1 MSNASIWILGK
12 TGQLAQCFADSFK
25 NETSATTRFLG
36 RDEID
41 FEHDLFEQLSEL
53 NEIPD
58 VIINAVAYTAVDKAE
73 SEEELAHR
81 VNAEAVS
88 ELADFCALHDIV
100 LMHFSTDYVF
110 NGEKNS
116 PYTEDDECNP
126 LGVYGKTKRE
136 GELAVL
142 ECETGIVI
150 RLSWLY
156 SNYGKNFYLT
166 MKNAMASD
174 PSRELRVVSDQLGCP
189 TDASDVSNSVST
201 YILKGLNEET
211 EWTFGLFH
219 FTGNE
224 VISWYDF
231 AVRIKNE
238 FGFSNS
244 ILPISTS
251 GYPTAAKRPAYS
263 VLGSVRKL
271 FLVREVKKG

>member
-1 MSNASIWILGK
+1 MANASIWILGK

-25 NETSATTRFLG
+25 NETFVLVRFFG

-41 FEHDLFEQLSEL
+41 FEEDLFEQLSEL

-58 VIINAVAYTAVDKAE
+58 VIINTVAYTAVDKAE
-73 SEEELAHR
+73 TEEELAHR

-100 LMHFSTDYVF
+100 LIHFSTDYVF

-126 LGVYGKTKRE
+126 LGVYGRTKRE

-142 ECETGIVI
+142 ECATGIVI
-150 RLSWLY
+150 RLSWLH
-156 SNYGKNFYLT
+156 SNYGKNFYLA

-174 PSRELRVVSDQLGCP
+174 PSREFRVVSDQLGCP
-189 TDASDVSNSVST
+189 TNASDVANSVSI
-201 YILKGLNEET
+201 YIINCLNVKT

-238 FGFSNS
+238 FGFSNV
-244 ILPISTS
+244 IHAIPTS
-251 GYPTAAKRPAYS
+251 EYPTPAKRPGYS
-263 VLGSVRKL
+263 VLGSSKKL
-271 FLVREVKKG
+271 FFAKG

>member
-1 MSNASIWILGK
+1 MGNSSIWILGK

-25 NETSATTRFLG
+25 NETSAATRFLG

-58 VIINAVAYTAVDKAE
+58 VIINTVAYTAVDKAE

-81 VNAEAVS
+81 VNAEAIS

-100 LMHFSTDYVF
+100 LIHFSTDYVF

-116 PYTEDDECNP
+116 PYTEDHECNP
-126 LGVYGKTKRE
+126 LGVYGRTKRE

-142 ECETGIVI
+142 ECATGIVI

-166 MKNAMASD
+166 MKNAMAGD
-174 PSRELRVVSDQLGCP
+174 PSRELRVVCDQLGCP
-189 TDASDVSNSVST
+189 TDASDVSNSVSN
-201 YILKGLNEET
+201 YVMKCLREQT

-219 FTGNE
+219 FSGNQ

-238 FGFSNS
+238 FGFSNE
-244 ILPISTS
+244 IHAIPTS
-251 GYPTAAKRPAYS
+251 EYPTPAQRPAYS

-271 FLVREVKKG
+271 FFGKRG

>member
-1 MSNASIWILGK
+1 MANASIWILGK
-12 TGQLAQCFADSFK
+12 TGQLAQCFEDSFMG
-25 NETSATTRFLG
+25 ETAASIRFFG

-41 FEHDLFEQLSEL
+41 FENDLFEQLSEL

-58 VIINAVAYTAVDKAE
+58 VIVNTVAYTAVDKAE

-88 ELADFCALHDIV
+88 ELTDFCSLHDIV
-100 LMHFSTDYVF
+100 LIHFSTDYVF

-116 PYTEDDECNP
+116 PYTEGDECNP
-126 LGVYGKTKRE
+126 LGVYGITKRE

-142 ECETGIVI
+142 ECGTGIVI

-156 SNYGKNFYLT
+156 SKYGKNFYLT

-174 PSRELRVVSDQLGCP
+174 PSRELRVVKDQMGCP
-189 TDASDVSNSVST
+189 TNASDVANSVSA
-201 YILKGLNEET
+201 YIINCLNEKT

-224 VISWYDF
+224 IVSWYDF

-238 FGFSNS
+238 FGFSNT
-244 ILPISTS
+244 ILPIATS
-251 GYPTAAKRPAYS
+251 EYPTQARRPAYS
-263 VLGSVRKL
+263 VLGSVRRL
-271 FLVREVKKG
+271 FFGKRS

>member
-1 MSNASIWILGK
+1 MANASIWILGK

-41 FEHDLFEQLSEL
+41 FEDDLFEQLSEL

-58 VIINAVAYTAVDKAE
+58 VIINTVAYTAVDKAE
-73 SEEELAHR
+73 TEEELAHR

-88 ELADFCALHDIV
+88 ELSDFCALHDIV
-100 LMHFSTDYVF
+100 LIHFSTDYVF

-126 LGVYGKTKRE
+126 LGVYGKTKLE

-142 ECETGIVI
+142 ECETAIVI

-189 TDASDVSNSVST
+189 TDASDVSNSVSN
-201 YILKGLNEET
+201 YIIKCLSEET

-238 FGFSNS
+238 FGFSNV
-244 ILPISTS
+244 IHAIPTS
-251 GYPTAAKRPAYS
+251 EYPTPARRPAYS

-271 FLVREVKKG
+271 FFAKG

>member
-12 TGQLAQCFADSFK
+12 TGQLAQCFADSLK
-25 NETSATTRFLG
+25 GETLASIRFFG

-41 FEHDLFEQLSEL
+41 FENDLFEQLSEL

-58 VIINAVAYTAVDKAE
+58 VIINTVAYTAVDKAE

-88 ELADFCALHDIV
+88 ELSDFCSLHDIV
-100 LMHFSTDYVF
+100 LIHFSTDYVF

-126 LGVYGKTKRE
+126 LGVYGRTKRE

-142 ECETGIVI
+142 ECGTGIVI

-174 PSRELRVVSDQLGCP
+174 PSRELRVVNDQMGCP
-189 TDASDVSNSVST
+189 TDASDVANSVST
-201 YILKGLNEET
+201 YIINCLNEQT

-219 FTGNE
+219 VTGNE

-231 AVRIKNE
+231 AVRIKEE

-244 ILPISTS
+244 IIPISTS
-251 GYPTAAKRPAYS
+251 QYPTPAERPRYS
-263 VLGSVRKL
+263 KLNSKNPLFSVPKL
-271 FLVREVKKG
+271 KE

>member
-1 MSNASIWILGK
+1 MANASIWILGK

-36 RDEID
+36 RDQLD
-41 FEHDLFEQLSEL
+41 FEEDLFEQLSDL

-58 VIINAVAYTAVDKAE
+58 VIINTVAYTAVDKAE
-73 SEEELAHR
+73 SEEALAHR

-100 LMHFSTDYVF
+100 LIHFSTDYVF

-126 LGVYGKTKRE
+126 LGVYGRTKRE

-174 PSRELRVVSDQLGCP
+174 PTRELRVVNDQMGCP
-189 TDASDVSNSVST
+189 TDASDVADSVSN
-201 YILKGLNEET
+201 YVLKCLNQQT

-219 FTGNE
+219 FSGNE

-238 FGFSNS
+238 FGFPNV
-244 ILPISTS
+244 IHAIPTS
-251 GYPTAAKRPAYS
+251 EYPTPARRPGYS
-263 VLGSVRKL
+263 VLGSSKKL
-271 FLVREVKKG
+271 FFAKG

>member
-1 MSNASIWILGK
+1 MANASIWILGK

-25 NETSATTRFLG
+25 NETSAITRFLG

-41 FEHDLFEQLSEL
+41 FEHDLFEQLSAL

-58 VIINAVAYTAVDKAE
+58 VIINTVAYTAVDKAE
-73 SEEELAHR
+73 TEEELAHR

-100 LMHFSTDYVF
+100 LIHFSTDYVF

-126 LGVYGKTKRE
+126 LGVYGRTKRE
-136 GELAVL
+136 GELAAL

-156 SNYGKNFYLT
+156 SNYGKNFYLA
-166 MKNAMASD
+166 MKNAMVSD
-174 PSRELRVVSDQLGCP
+174 PARELRVVSDQLGCP
-189 TDASDVSNSVST
+189 TDASDVSNSVSN
-201 YILKGLNEET
+201 YILKCVNEQT
-211 EWTFGLFH
+211 EWKFGLFH

-231 AVRIKNE
+231 AVRIKDE
-238 FGFSNS
+238 FGFSNV
-244 ILPISTS
+244 IHAIPTS
-251 GYPTAAKRPAYS
+251 EYPTPAKRPGYS
-263 VLGSVRKL
+263 VLGSSKKL
-271 FLVREVKKG
+271 FFAKG

>member
-1 MSNASIWILGK
+1 MSNESIWILGK
-12 TGQLAQCFADSFK
+12 TGQLAQCFADSLK
-25 NETSATTRFLG
+25 GEALASIRFFG

-41 FEHDLFEQLSEL
+41 FENDLFEQLSEL

-58 VIINAVAYTAVDKAE
+58 VIINTVAYTAVDKAE

-88 ELADFCALHDIV
+88 ELADFCSLHDIV
-100 LMHFSTDYVF
+100 LIHFSTDYVF

-126 LGVYGKTKRE
+126 LGVYGRTKRE

-174 PSRELRVVSDQLGCP
+174 PSRELRVVNDQVGCP
-189 TDASDVSNSVST
+189 TDASDVANSVSA
-201 YILKGLNEET
+201 YITNCLNEKT

-231 AVRIKNE
+231 AFRIKNE

-244 ILPISTS
+244 IIPISTS
-251 GYPTAAKRPAYS
+251 EYPTAAQRPAYS

-271 FLVREVKKG
+271 FFGKRR

>member
-1 MSNASIWILGK
+1 MANESIWILGK

-25 NETSATTRFLG
+25 EETSASIRFFG
-36 RDEID
+36 RDEVD
-41 FEHDLFEQLSEL
+41 FENDLFEQLSEL

-58 VIINAVAYTAVDKAE
+58 VIINTVACTAVDKAE

-88 ELADFCALHDIV
+88 ELADFCSLHDIV
-100 LMHFSTDYVF
+100 LIHFSTDYVF

-126 LGVYGKTKRE
+126 LGVYGRTKRE

-174 PSRELRVVSDQLGCP
+174 PSRGLRVVNDQVGCP
-189 TDASDVSNSVST
+189 TDASDVANSVSA
-201 YILKGLNEET
+201 YITNCLNEQT

-244 ILPISTS
+244 IIPIATS
-251 GYPTAAKRPAYS
+251 EYPTPAKRPAYS
-263 VLGSVRKL
+263 KL
-271 FLVREVKKG
+271 NSKNPLFSAQMSKG

>member
-1 MSNASIWILGK
+1 MANESIWILGK

-36 RDEID
+36 RDELD
-41 FEHDLFEQLSEL
+41 FEDDLFEQLSEL

-58 VIINAVAYTAVDKAE
+58 VIVNTVAYTAVDKAE

-88 ELADFCALHDIV
+88 ELTDFCSLHDIV
-100 LMHFSTDYVF
+100 LIHFSTDYVF

-126 LGVYGKTKRE
+126 LGVYGRTKRE

-166 MKNAMASD
+166 MKNAMTSD
-174 PSRELRVVSDQLGCP
+174 PSRQLSVVNDQVGCP
-189 TDASDVSNSVST
+189 TNASDVANSVST
-201 YILKGLNEET
+201 YIINCLNEKT

-219 FTGNE
+219 FTGHE

-238 FGFSNS
+238 YGFSNS
-244 ILPISTS
+244 IRPILTAE
-251 GYPTAAKRPAYS
+251 YPTAAKRPAYS
-263 VLGSVRKL
+263 KL
-271 FLVREVKKG
+271 NSKNPLFSAPKSKE

>member
-1 MSNASIWILGK
+1 MSNASIWILGR
-12 TGQLAQCFADSFK
+12 TGQLAQCFADSLK
-25 NETSATTRFLG
+25 GETLASIRFFG

-41 FEHDLFEQLSEL
+41 FENDLFEQLSEL

-58 VIINAVAYTAVDKAE
+58 VIINTVAYTAVDKAE

-88 ELADFCALHDIV
+88 ELADFCSLHDIV
-100 LMHFSTDYVF
+100 LIHFSTDYVF

-126 LGVYGKTKRE
+126 LGVYGRTKRE

-142 ECETGIVI
+142 ECGTGIVI

-166 MKNAMASD
+166 MKNALASD
-174 PSRELRVVSDQLGCP
+174 PSRELRVVNDQMGCP
-189 TDASDVSNSVST
+189 TDASYVANSVST
-201 YILKGLNEET
+201 YILNCLNEQT

-219 FTGNE
+219 FAGNE
-224 VISWYDF
+224 IVSWYDF

-244 ILPISTS
+244 IVPISTS
-251 GYPTAAKRPAYS
+251 EYPTPAKRPAYS
-263 VLGSVRKL
+263 KL
-271 FLVREVKKG
+271 NSKNPLFSAPKSKE

>member
-1 MSNASIWILGK
+1 MSNTTIWILGK

-25 NETSATTRFLG
+25 EESSTSIRFLG

-41 FEHDLFEQLSEL
+41 FENDLFEQLSEL

-58 VIINAVAYTAVDKAE
+58 VIINTVAYTAVDKAE
-73 SEEELAHR
+73 SEEELALR

-88 ELADFCALHDIV
+88 ELSDFCSLHDIV
-100 LMHFSTDYVF
+100 LIHFSTDYVF

-126 LGVYGKTKRE
+126 LGVYGRTKRE

-174 PSRELRVVSDQLGCP
+174 PSRELRVVNDQLGCP
-189 TDASDVSNSVST
+189 TDASDVANSVCH
-201 YILKGLNEET
+201 YILKCLNEET

-231 AVRIKNE
+231 AVRIKDE
-238 FGFSNS
+238 FCFPNV
-244 ILPISTS
+244 IHAIPTS
-251 GYPTAAKRPAYS
+251 EYPTPARRPRYS
-263 VLGSVRKL
+263 VLGSSKKL
-271 FLVREVKKG
+271 FFARD

>member
-1 MSNASIWILGK
+1 MANASIWILGK
-12 TGQLAQCFADSFK
+12 TGQLAQCFEDSFMG
-25 NETSATTRFLG
+25 ETAASIRFFG

-41 FEHDLFEQLSEL
+41 FENDLFEQLSEL

-58 VIINAVAYTAVDKAE
+58 VIVNTVAYTAVDKAE

-88 ELADFCALHDIV
+88 ELTDFCSLHDIV
-100 LMHFSTDYVF
+100 LIHFSTDYVF
-110 NGEKNS
+110 NGEKSS
-116 PYTEDDECNP
+116 PYTEGDECNP
-126 LGVYGKTKRE
+126 LGVYGRTKRE

-174 PSRELRVVSDQLGCP
+174 PSRELRVVNDQVGCP
-189 TDASDVSNSVST
+189 TNASDVANSVST
-201 YILKGLNEET
+201 YTLNCLNEKT

-231 AVRIKNE
+231 AVRIRNE

-244 ILPISTS
+244 ILPIATS
-251 GYPTAAKRPAYS
+251 EYPTQARRPAYS
-263 VLGSVRKL
+263 VLGSVRPL
-271 FLVREVKKG
+271 FFGKRG

>member
-1 MSNASIWILGK
+1 MSNTSIWILGK

-25 NETSATTRFLG
+25 NESSTTVRFLG

-41 FEHDLFEQLSEL
+41 FEEDLFEQLSEL

-58 VIINAVAYTAVDKAE
+58 VIVNTVADTAVDKAE

-100 LMHFSTDYVF
+100 LIHFSTDYVF
-110 NGEKNS
+110 NGKKNS

-126 LGVYGKTKRE
+126 LGVYGRTKRE

-174 PSRELRVVSDQLGCP
+174 SSRELRVVSDQLGCP
-189 TDASDVSNSVST
+189 TNALDVSNSVSN
-201 YILKGLNEET
+201 YILKCLNDET

-224 VISWYDF
+224 VVSWFDF

-238 FGFSNS
+238 YDFPNP

-251 GYPTAAKRPAYS
+251 EYPTPAKRPAYS
-263 VLGSVRKL
+263 VLGSVRPL
-271 FLVREVKKG
+271 FFGKRS

>member
-1 MSNASIWILGK
+1 MANASIWILGK
-12 TGQLAQCFADSFK
+12 TGQLAQCFADTFK

-36 RDEID
+36 RDELD
-41 FEHDLFEQLSEL
+41 FEDDLFEQLSEL
-53 NEIPD
+53 NEIPE
-58 VIINAVAYTAVDKAE
+58 VIVNTVAYTAVDKAE
-73 SEEELAHR
+73 TEEELARR

-100 LMHFSTDYVF
+100 LIHFSTDYVF

-126 LGVYGKTKRE
+126 LGVYGRTKRE

-142 ECETGIVI
+142 ECGTGIVI

-174 PSRELRVVSDQLGCP
+174 PSRELSVVNDQVGCP
-189 TDASDVSNSVST
+189 TNASDVANSVST
-201 YILKGLNEET
+201 YIVNCLNEKT

-219 FTGNE
+219 FTGHE

-231 AVRIKNE
+231 ALRIRNE
-238 FGFSNS
+238 FGFSNT
-244 ILPISTS
+244 IRPISTAE
-251 GYPTAAKRPAYS
+251 YPTPAKRPGYS
-263 VLGSVRKL
+263 KL
-271 FLVREVKKG
+271 NSKNPLFSAPKLKE

>member
-25 NETSATTRFLG
+25 EVNSISIRFFG

-41 FEHDLFEQLSEL
+41 FEKDLFEQLSEL

-58 VIINAVAYTAVDKAE
+58 VIINTVAYTAVDKAE

-81 VNAEAVS
+81 VNAEGVS
-88 ELADFCALHDIV
+88 ELSDFCSLHDVV
-100 LMHFSTDYVF
+100 LIHFSTDYVF

-116 PYTEDDECNP
+116 PYTEDDECQP
-126 LGVYGKTKRE
+126 LGVYGRTKRE

-142 ECETGIVI
+142 ECGTGIVI

-174 PSRELRVVSDQLGCP
+174 PMRELRVVNDQVGCP
-189 TDASDVSNSVST
+189 TNASEVANSVSA
-201 YILKGLNEET
+201 YIINCLNEQT

-238 FGFSNS
+238 FGFPNS
-244 ILPISTS
+244 ILPIPTS
-251 GYPTAAKRPAYS
+251 EYPTPAKRPSYS
-263 VLGSVRKL
+263 MLNSKNPL
-271 FLVREVKKG
+271 FSAPKSKE

>member
-1 MSNASIWILGK
+1 MANASIWILGK
-12 TGQLAQCFADSFK
+12 TGQLAQCFEDSFMG
-25 NETSATTRFLG
+25 ETAECVRFFG

-41 FEHDLFEQLSEL
+41 FENDLFEQLSEF

-58 VIINAVAYTAVDKAE
+58 VIVNTAAYTAVDKAE
-73 SEEELAHR
+73 SEEELARR

-88 ELADFCALHDIV
+88 ELTDFCSLHDIV
-100 LMHFSTDYVF
+100 LIHFSTDYVF

-116 PYTEDDECNP
+116 PYSENDECDP
-126 LGVYGKTKRE
+126 LGVYGRTKRE

-174 PSRELRVVSDQLGCP
+174 PSRELRVVNDQMGCP
-189 TDASDVSNSVST
+189 TNASDVANSVSA
-201 YILKGLNEET
+201 YIISCLNEKT

-219 FTGNE
+219 FTGNGI
-224 VISWYDF
+224 VSWYDF

-238 FGFSNS
+238 YGFSNS
-244 ILPISTS
+244 ILPIATS
-251 GYPTAAKRPAYS
+251 EYPTQARRPAYS
-263 VLGSVRKL
+263 VLGSS
-271 FLVREVKKG
+271 KGMFKGKRS

>member
-1 MSNASIWILGK
+1 
-12 TGQLAQCFADSFK
+12 
-25 NETSATTRFLG
+25 
-36 RDEID
+36 
-41 FEHDLFEQLSEL
+41 
-53 NEIPD
+53 
-58 VIINAVAYTAVDKAE
+58 
-73 SEEELAHR
+73 
-81 VNAEAVS
+81 
-88 ELADFCALHDIV
+88 
-100 LMHFSTDYVF
+100 MHFSTDYVF

-174 PSRELRVVSDQLGCP
+174 PSRELRVVNDQLGCP
-189 TDASDVSNSVST
+189 TDAYDVSNSVSN
-201 YILKGLNEET
+201 YILKCLNEQT

-238 FGFSNS
+238 FGFTNV
-244 ILPISTS
+244 IHAIPTS
-251 GYPTAAKRPAYS
+251 EYRTPARRPGYS
-263 VLGSVRKL
+263 VLGSVRRVFFGK
-271 FLVREVKKG
+271 RG

>member
-1 MSNASIWILGK
+1 MSNTSIWILGK

-25 NETSATTRFLG
+25 EETSTSIRFFG
-36 RDEID
+36 RYEID
-41 FEHDLFEQLSEL
+41 FENDLFEQLSEL

-58 VIINAVAYTAVDKAE
+58 VIINTVAYTAVDKAE

-88 ELADFCALHDIV
+88 ELSDFCSLHDIV
-100 LMHFSTDYVF
+100 LIHFSTDYVF

-126 LGVYGKTKRE
+126 LGVYGRTTRD

-174 PSRELRVVSDQLGCP
+174 PSLELRVVNDQVGCP
-189 TDASDVSNSVST
+189 TDASDVANSVST
-201 YILKGLNEET
+201 YILNCMNEKT

-238 FGFSNS
+238 FGFPNS
-244 ILPISTS
+244 ILPIPTS
-251 GYPTAAKRPAYS
+251 EYPTPAKRPSYS
-263 VLGSVRKL
+263 MLNSKNPL
-271 FLVREVKKG
+271 FSAPKSKE

>member
-25 NETSATTRFLG
+25 EETSTSIRFFG

-41 FEHDLFEQLSEL
+41 FENDLFEQLSDL

-58 VIINAVAYTAVDKAE
+58 VIINTVAYTAVDKAE
-73 SEEELAHR
+73 SDEELARR

-88 ELADFCALHDIV
+88 ELSDFCSLHDIV
-100 LMHFSTDYVF
+100 LVHFSTDYVF

-126 LGVYGKTKRE
+126 LGVYGRTKRE

-189 TDASDVSNSVST
+189 TDASDVANSVSN
-201 YILKGLNEET
+201 YILKCLNEQT

-231 AVRIKNE
+231 AVRIKDEN
-238 FGFSNS
+238 GFSNS
-244 ILPISTS
+244 ILPIKTEE
-251 GYPTAAKRPAYS
+251 YPTPAQRPRYS
-263 VLGSVRKL
+263 KL
-271 FLVREVKKG
+271 NSNNPLFVSTASS

>member
-25 NETSATTRFLG
+25 EEKSANIRFFG

-41 FEHDLFEQLSEL
+41 FENDLFEQLSEL

-58 VIINAVAYTAVDKAE
+58 VIINTVAYTAVDKAE

-88 ELADFCALHDIV
+88 ELSDFCSLHDIV
-100 LMHFSTDYVF
+100 LIHFSTDYVF

-116 PYTEDDECNP
+116 PYTEDDECQP
-126 LGVYGKTKRE
+126 LGVYGRTKRE

-142 ECETGIVI
+142 ECGTGIVI

-174 PSRELRVVSDQLGCP
+174 PMRELRVVNDQVGCP
-189 TDASDVSNSVST
+189 TNASEVANSVSA
-201 YILKGLNEET
+201 YIINCLNEQT

-238 FGFSNS
+238 FGFPNS
-244 ILPISTS
+244 ILPIPTS
-251 GYPTAAKRPAYS
+251 EYPTPAKRPSYS
-263 VLGSVRKL
+263 MLNSKNPL
-271 FLVREVKKG
+271 FSAPKSKE

>member
-1 MSNASIWILGK
+1 MGNASIWILGK

-25 NETSATTRFLG
+25 EETSISIRFFG

-41 FEHDLFEQLSEL
+41 FENDLFEQLSEL
-53 NEIPD
+53 KEIPD
-58 VIINAVAYTAVDKAE
+58 VIINTVAYTAVEKAE

-81 VNAEAVS
+81 VNVAAVS
-88 ELADFCALHDIV
+88 ELSDYCSLHDIV
-100 LMHFSTDYVF
+100 LIHFSTDYVF

-126 LGVYGKTKRE
+126 LGVYGRTKRE

-142 ECETGIVI
+142 ECESGIVI

-174 PSRELRVVSDQLGCP
+174 PSRELRVVNDQVGCP
-189 TDASDVSNSVST
+189 TDASDVANSVSA
-201 YILKGLNEET
+201 YIMNCLNKQT
-211 EWTFGLFH
+211 EWTLGLFH
-219 FTGNE
+219 FLGNE

-238 FGFSNS
+238 FGFSNT
-244 ILPISTS
+244 IIPISTS
-251 GYPTAAKRPAYS
+251 EYPTPAKRPGYS

-271 FLVREVKKG
+271 FFGKSR

>member
-1 MSNASIWILGK
+1 MANASIWILGK

-25 NETSATTRFLG
+25 NETSAITRFLG

-41 FEHDLFEQLSEL
+41 FEHDLFEQLSAL

-58 VIINAVAYTAVDKAE
+58 VIINTVAYTAVDKAE
-73 SEEELAHR
+73 TEEELAHR

-100 LMHFSTDYVF
+100 LIHFSTDYVF

-126 LGVYGKTKRE
+126 LGVYGRTKRE
-136 GELAVL
+136 GELAAL

-166 MKNAMASD
+166 MKNAMVSD
-174 PSRELRVVSDQLGCP
+174 PARELRVVSDQLGCP
-189 TDASDVSNSVST
+189 TDASDVSNSVSN
-201 YILKGLNEET
+201 YILKCVNEQT

-219 FTGNE
+219 FTGHE

-238 FGFSNS
+238 FGFSNE
-244 ILPISTS
+244 IHAIPTS
-251 GYPTAAKRPAYS
+251 EYPTPAQRPAYS

-271 FLVREVKKG
+271 FFAKG

>member
-12 TGQLAQCFADSFK
+12 TGQLAQCFSDSFK
-25 NETSATTRFLG
+25 EETSASIRFFG
-36 RDEID
+36 REEID
-41 FEHDLFEQLSEL
+41 FETDLFEQLSEL

-58 VIINAVAYTAVDKAE
+58 VIINTVAYTAVDKAE

-81 VNAEAVS
+81 VNAEAVC
-88 ELADFCALHDIV
+88 ELSDFCSLNDIV
-100 LMHFSTDYVF
+100 LIHFSTDYVF

-116 PYTEDDECNP
+116 PYTEDDACNP
-126 LGVYGKTKRE
+126 LGVYGRTKRE

-142 ECETGIVI
+142 ECETGVVI

-174 PSRELRVVSDQLGCP
+174 SSRELRVVSDQLGCP
-189 TDASDVSNSVST
+189 TDAVDVSNSVSN
-201 YILKGLNEET
+201 YILKCLNEQT

-244 ILPISTS
+244 IYPISTS
-251 GYPTAAKRPAYS
+251 EYLTQARRPAYS
-263 VLGSVRKL
+263 VLGSS
-271 FLVREVKKG
+271 KGMFKGMRS

>member
-1 MSNASIWILGK
+1 MANASIWILGK

-25 NETSATTRFLG
+25 GETLVSIRFFG

-41 FEHDLFEQLSEL
+41 FENDLFEQLSEL

-58 VIINAVAYTAVDKAE
+58 VIINTVAYTAVDKAE

-81 VNAEAVS
+81 VNAEAAS

-100 LMHFSTDYVF
+100 LIHFSTDYVF

-116 PYTEDDECNP
+116 PYTESDECNP
-126 LGVYGKTKRE
+126 LGVYGRTKRE

-142 ECETGIVI
+142 ECGTGIVI

-174 PSRELRVVSDQLGCP
+174 PSRELSVVNDQVGCP
-189 TDASDVSNSVST
+189 TNASDVANSVSA
-201 YILKGLNEET
+201 YITNCLNEQT

-238 FGFSNS
+238 YGFSNS
-244 ILPISTS
+244 IRPILTAE
-251 GYPTAAKRPAYS
+251 YPTAAKRPAYS
-263 VLGSVRKL
+263 KL
-271 FLVREVKKG
+271 NSKNPLFSALKSKE

>member
-1 MSNASIWILGK
+1 MANASIWILGK
-12 TGQLAQCFADSFK
+12 TGQLAQCFADSFMG
-25 NETSATTRFLG
+25 ETAESVRFFG

-41 FEHDLFEQLSEL
+41 FENDLFEQLSEL

-58 VIINAVAYTAVDKAE
+58 VIVNTVAYTAVDKAE

-88 ELADFCALHDIV
+88 ELTDFCSLHDIV
-100 LMHFSTDYVF
+100 LIHFSTDYVF

-116 PYTEDDECNP
+116 PYSENDECDP
-126 LGVYGKTKRE
+126 LGVYGRTKRE

-174 PSRELRVVSDQLGCP
+174 PSRELRVVNDQMGCP
-189 TDASDVSNSVST
+189 TNASDVANSVSA
-201 YILKGLNEET
+201 YIINCLNEKT

-224 VISWYDF
+224 IVSWYDF

-238 FGFSNS
+238 FGFSNT
-244 ILPISTS
+244 ILPIATS
-251 GYPTAAKRPAYS
+251 EYLTPARRPAYS

-271 FLVREVKKG
+271 FFGKRS

>member
-1 MSNASIWILGK
+1 MANASIWILGK
-12 TGQLAQCFADSFK
+12 TGQLAQCFADTFK
-25 NETSATTRFLG
+25 NETSLTTRFLG
-36 RDEID
+36 RDELD
-41 FEHDLFEQLSEL
+41 FEDDLFEQLSEL

-58 VIINAVAYTAVDKAE
+58 VIVNTVAYTAVDKAE
-73 SEEELAHR
+73 TEEELARR

-88 ELADFCALHDIV
+88 ELSDFCALHDIV
-100 LMHFSTDYVF
+100 LIHFSTDYVF

-126 LGVYGKTKRE
+126 LGVYGRTKRE

-142 ECETGIVI
+142 ECGTGIVI

-174 PSRELRVVSDQLGCP
+174 PSRELSVVNDQVGCP
-189 TDASDVSNSVST
+189 TNASDVANSVST
-201 YILKGLNEET
+201 YIINCLNEKT

-224 VISWYDF
+224 VISWCDF
-231 AVRIKNE
+231 ALRIKNE
-238 FGFSNS
+238 FGFSNT

-251 GYPTAAKRPAYS
+251 EYPTAAKRPAYS
-263 VLGSVRKL
+263 KL
-271 FLVREVKKG
+271 NSKNPLFSALKSKE

>member
-1 MSNASIWILGK
+1 MSNTSIWILGK
-12 TGQLAQCFADSFK
+12 TGQRAQCFADSFK
-25 NETSATTRFLG
+25 NETSATTRFFG

-41 FEHDLFEQLSEL
+41 FEEDMFEQLSDL

-58 VIINAVAYTAVDKAE
+58 VIINTVAYTAVDQAE

-100 LMHFSTDYVF
+100 LIHFSTDYVF

-126 LGVYGKTKRE
+126 LGVYGRTKRE

-174 PSRELRVVSDQLGCP
+174 SSRELRVVSDQLGCP
-189 TDASDVSNSVST
+189 TDASDVSHSVST
-201 YILKGLNEET
+201 YILKCLNEQT

-238 FGFSNS
+238 FGFPNS
-244 ILPISTS
+244 ILPIPTS
-251 GYPTAAKRPAYS
+251 EYPTAAKRPGYS
-263 VLGSVRKL
+263 VLSSS
-271 FLVREVKKG
+271 KGVFKS

>member
-1 MSNASIWILGK
+1 MANASIWILGK

-25 NETSATTRFLG
+25 NETSVSARFFG

-41 FEHDLFEQLSEL
+41 FEEDLFEQLSEL

-58 VIINAVAYTAVDKAE
+58 VIINTVAYTAVDKAE
-73 SEEELAHR
+73 TEEELAHR

-100 LMHFSTDYVF
+100 LIHFSTDYVF

-126 LGVYGKTKRE
+126 LGVYGRTKRE

-142 ECETGIVI
+142 ECATGIVI

-174 PSRELRVVSDQLGCP
+174 SARELLVVNDQVGCP
-189 TDASDVSNSVST
+189 TNASDVSNSVSN
-201 YILKGLNEET
+201 YILKCVNEQT

-231 AVRIKNE
+231 AVRIKTE

-244 ILPISTS
+244 ILPITTEE
-251 GYPTAAKRPAYS
+251 YPTDARRPAYS
-263 VLGSVRKL
+263 VLGSVQKL
-271 FLVREVKKG
+271 FFGKRV

>member
-1 MSNASIWILGK
+1 MANASIWILGK
-12 TGQLAQCFADSFK
+12 TSQLAQCFADSFK

-36 RDEID
+36 RDELD
-41 FEHDLFEQLSEL
+41 FEYDLFEQLSEL
-53 NEIPD
+53 SEIPD
-58 VIINAVAYTAVDKAE
+58 VIINTVAYTAVDKAE
-73 SEEELAHR
+73 SEEELAQR

-100 LMHFSTDYVF
+100 LIHFSTDYVF
-110 NGEKNS
+110 NGEKKS

-126 LGVYGKTKRE
+126 LGVYGRTKRE

-142 ECETGIVI
+142 ECATGIVI
-150 RLSWLY
+150 RLSWLH

-189 TDASDVSNSVST
+189 TNASDVANSVSI
-201 YILKGLNEET
+201 YIINCLNEKT

-238 FGFSNS
+238 FGFSNV
-244 ILPISTS
+244 ILPISTAE
-251 GYPTAAKRPAYS
+251 YPTAAKRPGYS
-263 VLGSVRKL
+263 VLSSV
-271 FLVREVKKG
+271 KGFFKGRN

>member
-25 NETSATTRFLG
+25 EETSTSIRFFG
-36 RDEID
+36 RDEVD
-41 FEHDLFEQLSEL
+41 FENDLFEQLSDL

-58 VIINAVAYTAVDKAE
+58 VIINTVAYTAVDKAE
-73 SEEELAHR
+73 SDEELARR

-88 ELADFCALHDIV
+88 ELSDFCSLHDIV
-100 LMHFSTDYVF
+100 LVHFSTDYVF

-174 PSRELRVVSDQLGCP
+174 PSRELRVVNDQLGCP
-189 TDASDVSNSVST
+189 TDASDVSNSVSN
-201 YILKGLNEET
+201 YILKCLNEHT

-231 AVRIKNE
+231 ALRIKNE
-238 FGFSNS
+238 FGFPNV
-244 ILPISTS
+244 IHAIPTS
-251 GYPTAAKRPAYS
+251 EYPTPARRPGYS
-263 VLGSVRKL
+263 VLGSVRPL
-271 FLVREVKKG
+271 FFGKRS

>member
-1 MSNASIWILGK
+1 MANASIWILGK
-12 TGQLAQCFADSFK
+12 TGQLAQCFEDSFMG
-25 NETSATTRFLG
+25 ETAASIRFFG

-41 FEHDLFEQLSEL
+41 FENDLFEQLSEL

-58 VIINAVAYTAVDKAE
+58 VIVNTVAYTAVDKAE

-88 ELADFCALHDIV
+88 ELTDFCSLHDIV
-100 LMHFSTDYVF
+100 LIHFSTDYVF
-110 NGEKNS
+110 NGEKSS
-116 PYTEDDECNP
+116 PYTEGDECNP
-126 LGVYGKTKRE
+126 LGVYGRTKRE

-174 PSRELRVVSDQLGCP
+174 PSRELRVVNDQMGCP
-189 TDASDVSNSVST
+189 TDASDVANSVST
-201 YILKGLNEET
+201 YTLNCLNEKT

-238 FGFSNS
+238 FGYSNT
-244 ILPISTS
+244 IIPIATS
-251 GYPTAAKRPAYS
+251 EYLTPARRPAYS

-271 FLVREVKKG
+271 FSGKRS

>member
-12 TGQLAQCFADSFK
+12 SGQLAQCFADSFK
-25 NETSATTRFLG
+25 NESSTTVRFLG

-41 FEHDLFEQLSEL
+41 FEEDLFEQLSEL

-58 VIINAVAYTAVDKAE
+58 VIVNTVAYTAVDKAE

-88 ELADFCALHDIV
+88 ELADFCALHGIV
-100 LMHFSTDYVF
+100 LIHFSTDYVF
-110 NGEKNS
+110 NGEKNF

-126 LGVYGKTKRE
+126 LGVYGRTKRE

-174 PSRELRVVSDQLGCP
+174 SSRELRVVSDQLGCP
-189 TDASDVSNSVST
+189 TNALDVSNSVSN
-201 YILKGLNEET
+201 YILKCLNEET

-224 VISWYDF
+224 VVSWFDF

-238 FGFSNS
+238 YDFPNS
-244 ILPISTS
+244 IVPISTS
-251 GYPTAAKRPAYS
+251 EYPTPAKRPAYS
-263 VLGSVRKL
+263 VLGSVNPL
-271 FLVREVKKG
+271 FFGKRS

>member
-1 MSNASIWILGK
+1 MSNTSIWILGK
-12 TGQLAQCFADSFK
+12 TGQLSQCFADSFK
-25 NETSATTRFLG
+25 EETSASIRFFG

-41 FEHDLFEQLSEL
+41 FENALFEQLSEL

-58 VIINAVAYTAVDKAE
+58 VIINTVAYTGVDKAE

-81 VNAEAVS
+81 VNAEAVG
-88 ELADFCALHDIV
+88 ELADFCSLHDIA
-100 LMHFSTDYVF
+100 LIHFSTDYVF

-126 LGVYGKTKRE
+126 LGVYGRTKRE

-166 MKNAMASD
+166 MKNVMASD
-174 PSRELRVVSDQLGCP
+174 PSRELRVVNDQVGCP
-189 TDASDVSNSVST
+189 TDASDVANSVSA
-201 YILKGLNEET
+201 YIINCLNEQT

-219 FTGNE
+219 FTGHE
-224 VISWYDF
+224 VISWCDF

-244 ILPISTS
+244 ILPISTAE
-251 GYPTAAKRPAYS
+251 YPTPAKRPGYS
-263 VLGSVRKL
+263 KL
-271 FLVREVKKG
+271 NSKNPLFASPAKS

>member
-1 MSNASIWILGK
+1 MANASIWILGK

-25 NETSATTRFLG
+25 NETSTATRFLG

-41 FEHDLFEQLSEL
+41 FEDDLFEQLSEL

-58 VIINAVAYTAVDKAE
+58 VIINTVAYTAVDKAE
-73 SEEELAHR
+73 TEEELAHR

-88 ELADFCALHDIV
+88 ELSDFCALHDIV
-100 LMHFSTDYVF
+100 LIHFSTDYVF

-189 TDASDVSNSVST
+189 TDASDVSNSVSN
-201 YILKGLNEET
+201 YIIKCLSEET

-251 GYPTAAKRPAYS
+251 EYPTAAKRPAYS
-263 VLGSVRKL
+263 VLSSIKGL
-271 FLVREVKKG
+271 FKGKKG

>member
-25 NETSATTRFLG
+25 EETSASIRFFG

-41 FEHDLFEQLSEL
+41 FENDLFEQLSDL

-58 VIINAVAYTAVDKAE
+58 VIINTVAYTAVDKAE

-88 ELADFCALHDIV
+88 ELSDFCSLHDIV
-100 LMHFSTDYVF
+100 LIHFSTDYVF

-116 PYTEDDECNP
+116 PYTEDDECDP

-174 PSRELRVVSDQLGCP
+174 ASRELRVVSDQIGCP
-189 TDASDVSNSVST
+189 TDASDVANSVSS
-201 YILKGLNEET
+201 YILKCLNEQT

-224 VISWYDF
+224 VISWYEF
-231 AVRIKNE
+231 AVRIKSE
-238 FGFSNS
+238 FGFQNV
-244 ILPISTS
+244 IHAIPTS
-251 GYPTAAKRPAYS
+251 EYPTPAQRPRYS
-263 VLGSVRKL
+263 KL
-271 FLVREVKKG
+271 NSNNPLFVSRARS